1 MKHAEKSVFAKQNIS
16 RRRFVAAASAVIG
29 AASIVNLLLRKAYA
43 DELPHLSPNDP
54 LARALSYTEDAS
66 TTTAA
71 THAPGFACAN
81 CNFFQGDTGA
91 FGACQLF
98 QGKAVSAKGWC
109 SGYTKKS

>member
-1 MKHAEKSVFAKQNIS
+1 MKHAGDSVLPKSNAS
-16 RRRFVAAASAVIG
+16 RRRFVATVSALIGGVSVI
-29 AASIVNLLLRKAYA
+29 NLLPRKADA

-98 QGKAVSAKGWC
+98 QGKAVSAKCWC